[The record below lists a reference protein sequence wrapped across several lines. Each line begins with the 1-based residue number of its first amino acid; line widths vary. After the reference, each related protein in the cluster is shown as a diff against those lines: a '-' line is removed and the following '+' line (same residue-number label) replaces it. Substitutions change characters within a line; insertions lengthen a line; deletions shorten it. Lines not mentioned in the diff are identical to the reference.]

1 MKDFTN
7 KNVTLPLTLNL
18 IITFGNFFSLPFLT
32 LLLQHRGMKLTLI
45 GIILGIPSF
54 ISFIASPLISYLLNR
69 YSPKLIMFISF
80 FLIIVGF
87 SGYTLLQSF
96 YGLALSACLVGLGFC
111 IYNPIYQTL
120 LSSLPGK
127 QSDRAM
133 MTSYWLA
140 NLAGAIGPLVGSLI
154 GGGKS
159 SKPFILYIVLLF
171 IALIPVSL
179 IDYTIIK
186 VDKDNKNILKN
197 TFWSVLKNHT
207 FLLLASI
214 YLLYFI
220 IETQYDSSFAI
231 HLQAI
236 SNNGAR
242 YLSYMMLSLT
252 VSVLLSQLIVMTF
265 AKYEKYKLEIFI
277 GLVLYLLAIIGFIL
291 IKNVLI
297 LSIVVGSLL
306 GVGESMIGP
315 RIQILIGK
323 SVSPEQKST
332 AFTLNNG
339 FGNIGYSLGPSLGLS
354 LIAFNFN
361 LYGIILFGL
370 IILIGFIFF
379 LFFKSQ
385 PLSAEKES

>member
-7 KNVTLPLTLNL
+7 KNVTLPLTVSL
-18 IITFGNFFSLPFLT
+18 IINFGHFFSIPFLT

-45 GIILGIPSF
+45 GIILGIPAFVSF
-54 ISFIASPLISYLLNR
+54 VASPLISYLLNR
-69 YSPKLIMFISF
+69 YSPKLIMLVSL

-87 SGYTLLQSF
+87 SGYTLLQNF
-96 YGLALSACLVGLGFC
+96 YGLAFSSCLVGLGFC
-111 IYNPIYQTL
+111 SYNPIYQTL

-133 MTSYWLA
+133 MASYWLT

-159 SKPFILYIVLLF
+159 SKPFILYIILLF
-171 IALIPVSL
+171 IVLIPVFL

-186 VDKDNKNILKN
+186 VDKNNENILKN
-197 TFWSVLKNHT
+197 TFWSVLKNRT

-242 YLSYMMLSLT
+242 YLSYMTLSLT
-252 VSVLLSQLIVMTF
+252 ISVLLSQLIVMIF
-265 AKYEKYKLEIFI
+265 EKHEIYKLEIFI
-277 GLVLYLLAIIGFIL
+277 GIGLYLIAIMGFIL
-291 IKNVLI
+291 IKNALI

-332 AFTLNNG
+332 AFIINNG
-339 FGNIGYSLGPSLGLS
+339 FGNVDFFIGPTLGLS
-354 LIAFNFN
+354 IISINFN
-361 LYGIILFGL
+361 LYEILLFGL

-385 PLSAEKES
+385 PLSAERE